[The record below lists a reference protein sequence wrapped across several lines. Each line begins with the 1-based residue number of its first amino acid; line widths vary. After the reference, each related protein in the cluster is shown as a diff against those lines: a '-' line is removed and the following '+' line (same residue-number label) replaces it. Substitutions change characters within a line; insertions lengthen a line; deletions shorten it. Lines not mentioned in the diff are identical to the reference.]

1 MEFTYNDD
9 GSWCAKIVKGNCES
23 SVKVGGKKSRKKK
36 KKSKRNLRKRR
47 YRKSRKK
54 NRKSRKKDY

>member
-1 MEFTYNDD
+1 MEFTYKND
-9 GSWCAKIVKGNCES
+9 GSWCAKIVKGKCETS
-23 SVKVGGKKSRKKK
+23 NVGGKKSRKKK